1 MTSQV
6 SKAARQRY
14 GSIVFDAPAVVQI
27 PGTKRRV
34 RIRNI
39 HPYTLERL
47 TKLWLE
53 RDAQMPTDS
62 GETLKSACIDPYFGI
77 KEAVILSLNC
87 WWKIILLYPLKWRI
101 WAYLRE
107 YTDEQMLPIIQ
118 EGKKKLPLMPHWM
131 IMAFSTDMRT
141 DWKRMT
147 TKEAEQYRAELLSEA
162 KRLSS
167 KSSPA
172 TADTAGA

>member
-1 MTSQV
+1 M
-6 SKAARQRY
+6 
-14 GSIVFDAPAVVQI
+14 FNAPAVVQI

-53 RDAQMPTDS
+53 RDAVMPTDS